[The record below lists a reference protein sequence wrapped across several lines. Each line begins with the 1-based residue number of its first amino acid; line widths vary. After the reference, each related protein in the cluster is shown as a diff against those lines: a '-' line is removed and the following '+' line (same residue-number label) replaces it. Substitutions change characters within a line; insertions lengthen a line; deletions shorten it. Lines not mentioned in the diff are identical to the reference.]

1 MVMVYV
7 LIQVLVVVVMDIQQ
21 MLQYVNHSKEMVQLN
36 VGKELVINAKIEYA
50 VIMQEQIQVTQTVK
64 II

>member
-7 LIQVLVVVVMDIQQ
+7 SIQVLSVVVMVMHQ

-36 VGKELVINAKIEYA
+36 VGKELVINAKIEHA
-50 VIMQEQIQVTQTVK
+50 VIIQEQTLLTQIVT